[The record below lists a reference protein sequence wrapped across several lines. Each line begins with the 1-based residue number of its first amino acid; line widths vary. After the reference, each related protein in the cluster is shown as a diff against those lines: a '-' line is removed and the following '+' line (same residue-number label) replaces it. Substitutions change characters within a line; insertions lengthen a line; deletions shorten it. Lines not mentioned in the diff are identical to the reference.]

1 MKESGKTVKRYGK
14 AIVLGI
20 VIVLILSMGVIA
32 YLSQFHIDFS
42 QDYRTIDGYE
52 NIVFKDSWSGQ
63 CFRLCTWGLIKTEN
77 DTEFKDHR
85 KPDESSYEYRLL
97 SEKTDAKMW
106 QVEQIVSSPDGK
118 YILYVERVYRGT
130 GVTDDEDVYF
140 KVYSIGDD
148 ATTTIYSGYQ
158 QFLLVDWK

>member
-1 MKESGKTVKRYGK
+1 MKMKRK
-14 AIVLGI
+14 IVIISVIVIILIVL
-20 VIVLILSMGVIA
+20 LSTILC
-32 YLSQFHIDFS
+32 LSQFHFDFS
-42 QDYRTIDGYE
+42 QDYRSIEGYE

-77 DTEFKDHR
+77 DTEFEDHR
-85 KPDESSYEYRLL
+85 NPDESSYEYRLL
-97 SEKTDAKMW
+97 SEKTDAEMW
-106 QVEQIVSSPDGK
+106 QVDQIVSSPDGK

-140 KVYSIGDD
+140 KVYSIEDG
-148 ATTTIYSGYQ
+148 TSTTIYSGYR